1 VYSTLAGPREV
12 TVDAAPLERLDA
24 TMLHFTLPEGSRLA
38 GLYPSELRL
47 PGDAAV
53 SLIQRDGKL
62 FVPGQHSI
70 GPGCGAGS
78 EKSGRLP
85 EFWRGTF
92 KVALLDGRPS

>member
-1 VYSTLAGPREV
+1 VYSILAGPREV

-24 TMLHFTLPEGSRLA
+24 TMLHFTIPEGSRLA
-38 GLYPSELRL
+38 GLYPAELRL

-70 GPGCGAGS
+70 LRAHDQLLVAPPTGNEQPLRVDCTLLAN
-78 EKSGRLP
+78 SG
-85 EFWRGTF
+85 G
-92 KVALLDGRPS
+92 

>member
-1 VYSTLAGPREV
+1 MYSTLAGSREV
-12 TVDAAPLERLDA
+12 TVDTAPLERLDA
-24 TMLHFTLPEGSRLA
+24 TMLHFTRGSRLA

>member
-1 VYSTLAGPREV
+1 MYSTLAGPREV

-24 TMLHFTLPEGSRLA
+24 TMLHFTIPEGSRLA

-70 GPGCGAGS
+70 LRAHDQLLVAAANR
-78 EKSGRLP
+78 ERAATEGRLHAS
-85 EFWRGTF
+85 G
-92 KVALLDGRPS
+92 G